1 MAAKFKTADFD
12 GPWLRS
18 FGRPVLKGIWMV
30 WGVSGVGKTN
40 FLLQLAKYLSQF
52 VPNKVIYDSLE
63 EGLSLT
69 IQEAWDRQHLKEA
82 GTKVGLY
89 NAVELEELD
98 HKLSK
103 KKSPDVVII
112 DSLQKLKY
120 KLRYNDIDNMRKR
133 HPNKLFIIISQ
144 VGERGEPK
152 GEVAKAVRHDADIKM
167 VLDGYRA
174 HIITRYADSQGNGGE
189 DFVYWQEGADIY
201 DGNIILNEN

>member
-1 MAAKFKTADFD
+1 MNAKFKTADFD
-12 GPWLRS
+12 GPWLAS

-69 IQEAWDRQHLKEA
+69 IQEAWQRNDLQAA

-89 NAVELEELD
+89 NAVELDELNI
-98 HKLSK
+98 KLSR
-103 KKSPDVVII
+103 KKSPDVIII
-112 DSLQKLKY
+112 DSIQKLKY
-120 KLRYNDIDNMRKR
+120 KLRYTDIDNMRKR

-167 VLDGYRA
+167 VLEGGKA
-174 HIITRYADSQGNGGE
+174 HIVTRYADSQGNGGA
-189 DFVYWQEGADIY
+189 DFIYYQEAADVY
-201 DGNIILNEN
+201 DGKIILTND